1 MEKQLLNKKWK
12 LGLGLRVEGS
22 DPGSLSVPSAARE
35 ADGIFISQ
43 SEISLK
49 RVARTKSWV
58 DRVTPIFSLV
68 QTFSKNIPPICWSHT
83 HKKTVELTKIWLRY
97 FFFCYVKELRF
108 GPKEFNIIFF
118 SGLIWHWSNRK
129 VPRRTDASK
138 KKKKIIQPPPNPLG
152 GGSALASEPKKFQKK
167 KKRVSTKL

>member
-1 MEKQLLNKKWK
+1 M
-12 LGLGLRVEGS
+12 EGS

-83 HKKTVELTKIWLRY
+83 HTKKNGGTDENLVTL
-97 FFFCYVKELRF
+97 FFLCYVKELRF

-129 VPRRTDASK
+129 VPRRTRA

-152 GGSALASEPKKFQKK
+152 GGSALASEPKKFPK

>member
-1 MEKQLLNKKWK
+1 MEKQLLKKKWK

-118 SGLIWHWSNRK
+118 PDLYGTGLTERFHEG
-129 VPRRTDASK
+129 RTRAK
-138 KKKKIIQPPPNPLG
+138 KKKKLYNPLRT
-152 GGSALASEPKKFQKK
+152 L
-167 KKRVSTKL
+167 